1 MKNKFDDLKQRDNQ
15 LHGFYRGI
23 VEDRNDPD
31 KLGRCRIRVFGIHT
45 EVKIQTP
52 TEGIPTDHLPW
63 AEPAISAVEGGV
75 TGFGVWSVPLQGS
88 QVLVYFEEG
97 NMMKPR
103 WLASLPGK
111 PAESSKGKPPLG
123 FWDPA
128 EKYPIDTFSFPH
140 EPNQKGENDMHQ
152 LATVDKIL
160 TETIVGDKKNKKD
173 KGIPTAPNGT
183 WDEPDPYY
191 AASYPDN
198 IVLATHSG
206 ITIELDNTP
215 GAERIHVYHPSNSY
229 IEIDKEGNVVM
240 RNAKD
245 KFEIVDKNKK
255 THIMENYD
263 QTIDKDRTNN
273 VKQNQIEKIHINK
286 KEVVGAKKDVKIY
299 SREIKRLLGTYSLNA
314 PIIYLNCGRPQPD
327 VPSL

>member
-111 PAESSKGKPPLG
+111 PEESSKGKPPLG
-123 FWDPA
+123 FWDPD
-128 EKYPIDTFSFPH
+128 EKYPIDTFKFPH

-152 LATVDKIL
+152 LATGDLKS
-160 TETIVGDKKNKKD
+160 ETIVKYKRDAKD
-173 KGIPTAPNGT
+173 KNVKTAVNSF

-191 AASYPDN
+191 AAKYPDN

-215 GAERIHVYHPSNSY
+215 GSERVHVYHPSKSY
-229 IEIDKEGNVVM
+229 IEIDKEGNVVI

-245 KFEIVDKNKK
+245 KFEIVDNNKK
-255 THIMENYD
+255 GHIMGNYD
-263 QTIDKDRTNN
+263 RTTDKDRTNH
-273 VKQNQIEKIHINK
+273 VKQNQIEKIVINK
-286 KEVVGAKKDVKIY
+286 KEVVGGNKDVKIY
-299 SREIKRLLGTYSLNA
+299 GRELKRLLGTYSVNA
-314 PIIYLNCGRPQPD
+314 PIIYLNCGRPQPS
-327 VPSL
+327 VPPL